1 MPEISQSV
9 VVSFPR
15 DIVWRELHD
24 FAMVARSMPGVSL
37 EAVSP
42 GDRLR
47 GSLAL
52 KLGPITANFA
62 GEAEVSMEDPT
73 HTGIVRGQALDRK
86 NNSRARS
93 EVHFRLVEEGQSSR
107 LDIKVDFTLSG
118 ALAQFSRGSILQ
130 EVALRLT
137 KDFAS
142 NLEAAI
148 AERLTATTMEDAA
161 ASEGSVM
168 GESPADSPGPSSA
181 PIGLL
186 GLLWSAFITWLR
198 KRFVH
203 RGGNNGLHL

>member
-15 DIVWRELHD
+15 DVVWRELHD

-62 GEAEVSMEDPT
+62 GEAEVSMEDST
-73 HTGIVRGQALDRK
+73 HTGIVRSQALDRK

-93 EVHFRLVEEGQSSR
+93 EIHFSLAEEGQSTR

-118 ALAQFSRGSILQ
+118 SLAQFSRGGIVQ
-130 EVALRLT
+130 ELAQRLT
-137 KDFAS
+137 RDFAG

-148 AERLTATTMEDAA
+148 AERLTATTMADRA
-161 ASEGSVM
+161 ASEVPTM
-168 GESPADSPGPSSA
+168 DKPPAQTSGPSSA

-198 KRFVH
+198 RRFGSRVS
-203 RGGNNGLHL
+203 NNDPHL